1 MTPENQEYE
10 LRINATIRNTS
21 PGGGYLSIEESVTVD
36 AVSFLELA
44 TILGKFHELAQKIQS
59 EKEG

>member
-1 MTPENQEYE
+1 MTTENQEYE
-10 LRINATIRNTS
+10 LRINATIRDMS
-21 PGGGYLSIEESVTVD
+21 PGGGYLNIEESVTVD

-44 TILGKFHELAQKIQS
+44 TILGKFHELAQKIQK